1 MQFTKNK
8 KVLRFLWQFV
18 HRREWNLSS
27 LRFPYHIV
35 IAAVRGK
42 LCKKVFWSQ
51 TGKHSPKTIRD
62 HLCKMEHLQ
71 KKLRF
76 DLLSK
81 HFSFLIQFLNF
92 CMKSNQKLLQSLK
105 KGRIIGSRS
114 HFLLFISP
122 LKEAPPFNKSF
133 FVRKVELGRR
143 DISILRWLS
152 TRFLTKSLKTEK
164 YLVSKFKVEHYKF
177 QAGKWKW

>member
-1 MQFTKNK
+1 MVQTANISSSMQFTKNK

-71 KKLRF
+71 KKLDSTYSQSIFHFQFSFWTFVWNRIKNCF
-76 DLLSK
+76 KASRKEESLGHVLI
-81 HFSFLIQFLNF
+81 FSFLFLLW
-92 CMKSNQKLLQSLK
+92 KKLLSIKVSLSE
-105 KGRIIGSRS
+105 R
-114 HFLLFISP
+114 
-122 LKEAPPFNKSF
+122 
-133 FVRKVELGRR
+133 
-143 DISILRWLS
+143 
-152 TRFLTKSLKTEK
+152 
-164 YLVSKFKVEHYKF
+164 
-177 QAGKWKW
+177 